1 VITLTLAEIVARL
14 GGEVRGGAET
24 SVSRIA
30 TLENARQGTI
40 AFLSNPKYQKLLGQ
54 TGASAVILAPGAA
67 EQCPVPCIIT
77 PQPYLYFARLA
88 QWLNPVPRP
97 ALGLH
102 SSASSESEVPPSAS
116 VGPGARIGHDVTLGV
131 NVTIGAACVLGDGV
145 EIGDD
150 SVLHAAC
157 TLYARTRVGKRAIVH
172 SGAVLG
178 ADGFGFAR
186 EQGGSW
192 VKIPQTGRVWIGD
205 DVEVGANTCID
216 RGAIEDT
223 VIEDG
228 VKLDNQI
235 QIAHNVR
242 IGAHTAI
249 AGCTGIAGST
259 IIGKRCTIAGASN
272 IIGHLEIADDVNIL
286 VASVVTRSIS
296 RPGTYAGTVPSQP
309 YDDWL
314 RNYSHLR
321 HLDDMA
327 DKMRSLEKRLAEL
340 EKSK

>member
-1 VITLTLAEIVARL
+1 MITLTLAEIAARL
-14 GGEVRGGAET
+14 GGEVRGDGST
-24 SVSRIA
+24 PIKRVA
-30 TLENARQGTI
+30 TLENAGQDAI
-40 AFLSNPKYQKLLGQ
+40 AFLANPKYRKLLSQ
-54 TGASAVILAPGAA
+54 TRAVAVIVTADFA
-67 EQCPVPCIIT
+67 EQSPVPCIIT

-88 QWLNPVPRP
+88 QWLNPSPNP
-97 ALGLH
+97 APGLH
-102 SSASSESEVPPSAS
+102 PTASSESAIPSSVS
-116 VGPGARIGHDVTLGV
+116 VGSGAHIGLDVKLGA
-131 NVTIGAACVLGDGV
+131 NVTIGPGCIIGNGC

-150 SVLHAAC
+150 SILHAAC
-157 TLYARTRVGKRAIVH
+157 TLYSRIRIGQRAIVH
-172 SGAVLG
+172 SGAVIG

-186 EQGGSW
+186 EQDGSW
-192 VKIPQTGRVWIGD
+192 IKIPQTGGVWIGD
-205 DVEVGANTCID
+205 DVEIGANTCID

-272 IIGHLEIADDVNIL
+272 IIGHLVIADDVNIL
-286 VASVVTRSIS
+286 VASIIAKSII
-296 RPGTYAGTVPSQP
+296 RPGTYAGAVPSQA

-314 RNYSHLR
+314 KNYSHLR
-321 HLDDMA
+321 HLDNMA
-327 DKMRSLEKRLAEL
+327 DKIRRLEKRLAEL

>member
-1 VITLTLAEIVARL
+1 MITVTLAEIVGRL
-14 GGEVRGGAET
+14 GGEARGDGSTA
-24 SVSRIA
+24 VSRIA
-30 TLENARQGTI
+30 TLENAGPGEI
-40 AFLSNPKYQKLLGQ
+40 AFLSNPKYQNQLTQ
-54 TGASAVILAPGAA
+54 TRASAVIVAPDFAG
-67 EQCPVPCIIT
+67 QSPVPCIIT

-88 QWLNPVPRP
+88 QWLNPPPRP
-97 ALGLH
+97 APGLH
-102 SSASSESEVPPSAS
+102 PTASSESAIPSSVS
-116 VGPGARIGHDVTLGV
+116 VGSGARIGRGVKLGI
-131 NVTIGAACVLGDGV
+131 NVMIGPGCVIGDGV
-145 EIGDD
+145 EIGDNCI
-150 SVLHAAC
+150 LHAAC
-157 TLYARTRVGKRAIVH
+157 TFYAGIRIGRRAIVH
-172 SGAVLG
+172 SGVVIG

-186 EQGGSW
+186 EQDGSW
-192 VKIPQTGRVWIGD
+192 VKIPQTGGVWIGD
-205 DVEVGANTCID
+205 DVEIGANTCID

-259 IIGKRCTIAGASN
+259 TIGKRCTIAGACN
-272 IIGHLEIADDVNIL
+272 IIGHLVIADDVNIL
-286 VASVVTRSIS
+286 VASVIAKSIS
-296 RPGTYAGTVPSQP
+296 RPGTYAGAVPSQP

-321 HLDDMA
+321 HLDSMA
-327 DKMRSLEKRLAEL
+327 DKIRRLEKRLAEL